1 MVEAPSATPEEHLRR
16 ALLDLRDAH
25 QRYVRAY
32 GRPDEAE
39 AAAHKA
45 DEARSQA
52 ARWGALARA
61 AHEPGED

>member
-1 MVEAPSATPEEHLRR
+1 MTPEEHLRR

-25 QRYVRAY
+25 QHFVRAY

-45 DEARSQA
+45 DEARLQA
-52 ARWGALARA
+52 AHWATLARA
-61 AHEPGED
+61 AERLGED